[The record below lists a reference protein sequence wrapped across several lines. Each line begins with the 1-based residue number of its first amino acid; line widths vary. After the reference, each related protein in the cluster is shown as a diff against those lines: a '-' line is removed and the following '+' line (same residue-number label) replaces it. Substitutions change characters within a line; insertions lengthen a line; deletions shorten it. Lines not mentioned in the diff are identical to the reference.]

1 MLFLAG
7 QTMGFASNPN
17 MGYPDQE
24 PSAPSHRRLALNALN
39 VHWGYFSKSE
49 PPKMTV
55 TSGETVTVEMASHH
69 ACDDY
74 DKMVL
79 GDPGM
84 ESVFEWSQSKKAEE
98 RRGATGGGDG
108 VHVMTG
114 PIYVEEAE
122 PGDILAVEIVDLMP
136 RPNKDGT
143 TYGSNAAAWWGFQ
156 ARSDKADGTKFNSG
170 GFTDTP
176 DLNDEVITIYEIVE
190 EDGEVYASLT
200 YQFEWPFVTDPEGV
214 RRDYNAYPGVCVP
227 HDYMSF
233 SGTPQAMGW
242 TKDAGGIS
250 YTMSPF
256 PAKIPINMHVGC
268 MGLAPASHEF
278 ADSIPPMPTGGN
290 LDDKRIGK
298 GTTMY
303 YPVEVAGALLSM
315 GDAHAAQGDGEL
327 DGTAIETSITGKF
340 KITLHKKA
348 SFSLPWQ
355 PILDFPLGETKDTW
369 IIHAF
374 TFTDYLETFADS
386 PGDVYSNSAIDPAMH
401 NAYTQTRKF
410 LMATY
415 SLTNAEADTII
426 TQGVDFGMTQLVD
439 GNWGVHAVVP
449 KAIFAAGA
457 SRRLE
462 VKKTGTSWDKAR
474 KLAEAYKKAPA
485 RK

>member
-17 MGYPDQE
+17 MGYPADQE
-24 PSAPSHRRLALNALN
+24 PPAHRRLALSAEN
-39 VHWGYFSKSE
+39 VHWGYFSKLE

-55 TSGETVTVEMASHH
+55 SSGETVTVEMASHH

-79 GDPGM
+79 GDSGM
-84 ESVFEWSQSKKAEE
+84 ESVFEWSSSKKGEE

-114 PIYVEEAE
+114 PIYVEGAM

-136 RPNKDGT
+136 RPNKDGK

-156 ARSDKADGTKFNSG
+156 ARSDQADGTPFDAG
-170 GFTDTP
+170 DFTDTP
-176 DLNDEVITIYEIVE
+176 GSNDEVITIYEIIE
-190 EDGEVYASLT
+190 EGGEVYAELT
-200 YQFEWPFVTDPEGV
+200 YQFGWPTLTDPEGTT
-214 RRDYNAYPGVCVP
+214 RNYYAYPGTCVP
-227 HDYMSF
+227 HDYMGF
-233 SGTPQAMGW
+233 SETPQTMGW
-242 TKDAGGIS
+242 TKEAPIS
-250 YTMSPF
+250 YAMSPY

-268 MGLAPASHEF
+268 MGLAPASHDSV
-278 ADSIPPMPTGGN
+278 DSIPPMPTGGN

-340 KITLHKKA
+340 KITVHKKA

-355 PILDFPLGETKDTW
+355 PILDFPLGETADTW
-369 IIHAF
+369 IIHGF
-374 TFTDYLETFADS
+374 TFTDYLEEFAAN
-386 PGDVYSNSAIDPAMH
+386 PGDIYSNSDIDLAMH

-474 KLAEAYKKAPA
+474 KLAEAYKKAPH